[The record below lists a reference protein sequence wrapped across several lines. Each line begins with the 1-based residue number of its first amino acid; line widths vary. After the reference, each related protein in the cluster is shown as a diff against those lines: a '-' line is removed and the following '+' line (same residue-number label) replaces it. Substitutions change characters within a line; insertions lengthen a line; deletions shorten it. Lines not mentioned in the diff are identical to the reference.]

1 MSDDKNRRNMDE
13 EQKIEKLRQR
23 ADVSYEEARDA
34 LRACEGDLLD
44 AMVYLERLGQAKA
57 PEQTTFSTNAEEKQS
72 YENVTEAV
80 SRSQDENSDP
90 SFGEQ
95 LGHLL
100 KTAFQKSID
109 NSLVVSHRG
118 EEKFRL
124 PIIVVVLLFL
134 VFNFAAVVA
143 LIVSLFFDVKYQ
155 FAGKDDLSKVNRM
168 MDEAGSRASTWMH
181 DSYRNENERQ
191 AARQERREA
200 DQAAR
205 EARREEDRRAREE
218 RAEADRRAREVR
230 REEDRRARDE
240 RAEADRK
247 AREERLE
254 ADRKAREDRRE
265 ADRRAREERA
275 EADRRAREERR
286 EANRD
291 AAESDKA
298 ARKAQEAADKAARK
312 AQEAADK
319 AARLAQE
326 AADKAARLAQNA
338 ADRVANAAD
347 RSREE
352 DIDTSI
358 RHETFAEKEV
368 KDLKKKYDESEKDDP
383 KNE

>member
-124 PIIVVVLLFL
+124 PILVVVLLFL

-181 DSYRNENERQ
+181 DSYKNENAAERQ

-200 DQAAR
+200 DQAAC

-240 RAEADRK
+240 RAEADQ
-247 AREERLE
+247 
-254 ADRKAREDRRE
+254 KAREDRRE
-265 ADRRAREERA
+265 QDRRAREERA

-326 AADKAARLAQNA
+326 AADKAARLAQSA
-338 ADRVANAAD
+338 ADKAAHAADKMADAAD
-347 RSREE
+347 RSRAKDE

-368 KDLKKKYDESEKDDP
+368 KDLKKKYDESEKNDP
-383 KNE
+383 DNK

>member
-1 MSDDKNRRNMDE
+1 MSDDKNRRDMDE

-124 PIIVVVLLFL
+124 PILVVVLLFL

-168 MDEAGSRASTWMH
+168 MDEAGSKASTWMH

-247 AREERLE
+247 ARE
-254 ADRKAREDRRE
+254 DRRE
-265 ADRRAREERA
+265 EDRRAREERA

-368 KDLKKKYDESEKDDP
+368 KDLKKKYDESDKDDSDN
-383 KNE
+383 K

>member
-100 KTAFQKSID
+100 KTASQKSID

-124 PIIVVVLLFL
+124 PILVVVLLFL

-168 MDEAGSRASTWMH
+168 MDEAGSKASNWMH
-181 DSYRNENERQ
+181 DSYRNENTAERQ

-218 RAEADRRAREVR
+218 RAEADRRAQEDR
-230 REEDRRARDE
+230 READRRAREE
-240 RAEADRK
+240 RA
-247 AREERLE
+247 E

-265 ADRRAREERA
+265 EDRRAREERA

-326 AADKAARLAQNA
+326 AADKASRLAQSA
-338 ADRVANAAD
+338 ADKAAHAADKMADAAD
-347 RSREE
+347 RSRAKDE

-368 KDLKKKYDESEKDDP
+368 KDLKKKYDESDKNDP
-383 KNE
+383 DNK

>member
-124 PIIVVVLLFL
+124 PILVVVLLFL

-168 MDEAGSRASTWMH
+168 MDEAGSKASTWMH

-247 AREERLE
+247 ARE
-254 ADRKAREDRRE
+254 DRRE
-265 ADRRAREERA
+265 EDRRAREERA

-326 AADKAARLAQNA
+326 AADKAARLAQSA
-338 ADRVANAAD
+338 ADKAAHAADKMADAAD
-347 RSREE
+347 RSRAKDE